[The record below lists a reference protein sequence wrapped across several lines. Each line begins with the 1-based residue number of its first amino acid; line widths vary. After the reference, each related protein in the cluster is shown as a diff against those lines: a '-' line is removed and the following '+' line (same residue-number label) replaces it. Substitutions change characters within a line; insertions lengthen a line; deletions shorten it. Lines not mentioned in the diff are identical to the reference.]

1 MVKIRLSRFG
11 RKKAPFYRLVVQDER
26 RARDG
31 RFIEIVGR
39 YQPVNPNPEKE
50 VEIFEERALYWLH
63 NGAQPTDIVRSLL
76 KRTGILEKFLNE
88 KAERRKA
95 LDAGKG

>member
-1 MVKIRLSRFG
+1 MVRIRLTRIG
-11 RKKAPFYRLVVQDER
+11 RKKAPFYRLVVQDSR

-31 RFIEIVGR
+31 RFIEIIGR

-63 NGAQPTDIVRSLL
+63 NGAQPTDTVRGLL
-76 KRTGILEKFLNE
+76 KKSGILDKYTTEKQDR
-88 KAERRKA
+88 KKA
-95 LDAGKG
+95 LTTE